1 MLSLSLPSP
10 TYFLFLLFFSV
21 YLEDF
26 SFEKHIFSSV
36 RDGWRSGKL
45 GLAICP
51 VSEDLRS
58 QLKPWRRPSATLSF
72 L

>member
-1 MLSLSLPSP
+1 MKLDCYDCCQGFFTFEIFFFILFSFLGNYISHMLSLSLPSP

-36 RDGWRSGKL
+36 RNG
-45 GLAICP
+45 
-51 VSEDLRS
+51 
-58 QLKPWRRPSATLSF
+58 
-72 L
+72 